1 MNGIIPEKLQKYIDD
16 IIMNNYSKN
25 EWLRI
30 KKEVEDYFKEL
41 TEEQIEY
48 FAESGAGEILYMMTA
63 S

>member
-1 MNGIIPEKLQKYIDD
+1 
-16 IIMNNYSKN
+16 MNNYSKN